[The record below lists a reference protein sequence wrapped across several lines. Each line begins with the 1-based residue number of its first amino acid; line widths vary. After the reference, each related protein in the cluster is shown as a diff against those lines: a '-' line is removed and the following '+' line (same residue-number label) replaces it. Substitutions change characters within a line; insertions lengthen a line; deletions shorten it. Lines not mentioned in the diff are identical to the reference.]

1 MEQMLEEAMESNR
14 SGRYADTIALWE
26 PQLLEIG
33 LGGDYPSSPDGIE
46 LLHALYFFAEAAV
59 LLGASAKAAQA
70 ARRFDELYRKIADEA
85 NPEGLGEAVHMR
97 NMLRDMAFLF
107 TKEREKEVCL
117 RSFGGSLEFGKLQ
130 PFWTSRIK
138 YFVALADY
146 LDYNVVD
153 AERKL
158 SEISEEEEAFFAG
171 PIDELRHNIQE
182 RKQLDYKS
190 LRARHRAFIELGDY
204 EEWVVQVSLNPD
216 ASLLAVMYRDGEL
229 KVLRTNDG
237 KEVCSFSDSQSLFQG
252 EKAGEA
258 GLAFSP
264 DSRYLAVGL
273 GVGLVKVYDLAKKD
287 LHAEY
292 AYPGL
297 DWEQLERN
305 AYYEEYT
312 FVAFSETGRYLL
324 MVPTAAS
331 YDPQGDDGF
340 GIPEPY
346 RTFYCVE
353 FASGEVVLQHTF
365 PEGYKIAAVQMS
377 SDERW
382 LAVGCFGKGVKVWNM
397 STRLAV
403 YEDKDFVWL
412 GLPSRVGMTQT
423 AAFSRDSKKLAY
435 ASREAVRIIH
445 MTEEE
450 ADAVTSRTEDIP
462 MSEKYVC
469 GALCWDSQDRVVFA
483 QYRHNAPS
491 RLLRYRNGSEGME
504 VLLDQ
509 GLHDVEE
516 IYVSEQHE
524 EIWIYDMP
532 AVQVI
537 NYTTGALIQKYD
549 PYQWS
554 YSRWMIFNR
563 VAVRPEASMVA
574 ISHRTKVRLG

>member
-1 MEQMLEEAMESNR
+1 MEQLLEKAMESNR

-26 PQLLEIG
+26 PQLLEMG
-33 LGGDYPSSPDGIE
+33 LGGDGPSSPKGSE

-59 LLGASAKAAQA
+59 LLGESVKAAKA
-70 ARRFDELYRKIADEA
+70 ARRFEELYRIAAEA
-85 NPEGLGEAVHMR
+85 NPEELGEAVHMR
-97 NMLRDMAFLF
+97 NMLQDMAFLF

-117 RSFGGSLEFGKLQ
+117 RSFGESLEFGKLP
-130 PFWTSRIK
+130 PFWTSRIQ

-158 SEISEEEEAFFAG
+158 SEISEEEAAFFAG
-171 PIDELRHNIQE
+171 PIDELRHNIQA
-182 RKQLDYKS
+182 RKRLDYKS

-216 ASLLAVMYRDGEL
+216 ASLLAVMYKDGEL
-229 KVLRTNDG
+229 KVLRTTDG
-237 KEVCSFSDSQSLFQG
+237 NEVCSFSDSRPLFQG

-273 GVGLVKVYDLAKKD
+273 GVGIVKVYDLAKKEP
-287 LHAEY
+287 LTEY

-312 FVAFSETGRYLL
+312 YVTFSETGRYLI

-382 LAVGCFGKGVKVWNM
+382 LAAGCFGKDIKLWEM

-403 YEDKDFVWL
+403 YENKDYVWL

-423 AAFSRDSKKLAY
+423 VAFSRDSEKLAY
-435 ASREAVRIIH
+435 ASRQTVRIVH
-445 MTEEE
+445 LAET
-450 ADAVTSRTEDIP
+450 DACRTEDIP
-462 MSEKYVC
+462 MPEKSVC
-469 GALCWDSQDRVVFA
+469 GALCWDSRERVIFA
-483 QYRHNAPS
+483 QYRHNTPS
-491 RLLRYRNGSEGME
+491 RLLRYRSGSEGME
-504 VLLDQ
+504 VLLDK

-524 EIWIYDMP
+524 EMWIYDMP

-537 NYTTGALIQKYD
+537 NYTTGALVQKYD
-549 PYQWS
+549 PDQWS
-554 YSRWMIFNR
+554 YSRWVIFNK
-563 VAVRPEASMVA
+563 VAIRPEASMVA
-574 ISHRTKVRLG
+574 ISHKTKVRLG